1 MIGLVMHEVVRLDR
15 LMRSV
20 TITFNKATD
29 LPRKYAFDLSKEIER
44 KNSDILKSAR
54 QQNLA
59 DMALIY
65 ERDVMVLKKEIAQLL
80 SRATKS
86 LAVMND
92 KIENQTLA
100 LVSPTS
106 LINPLCVEKN
116 L

>member
-100 LVSPTS
+100 LVSPAG